1 MHRSF
6 FVLIALLLT
15 ACNDTQQHSTPTDP
29 ATLTWE
35 QTLQQAQGSTV
46 HLMMWQGDPL
56 INAYM
61 QQYVAPAVKEQFG
74 ITLDIAS
81 GQGNIIVQ
89 SLMTELEAQKTNSE
103 LDLAWINGETFY
115 QLRQIDALYGPW
127 TDKLPNAQFIDFKN
141 PFINTDFQQP
151 VNGYECP
158 WGNVQMTLIYNS
170 EFVKEPPRTREA
182 LAAFVKAH
190 PGKFT
195 FDTQFTGLTFLKSL
209 LIDMAGGGTALHGDF
224 DEEKYQQSSAM
235 LWDYLREIKPFLWKN
250 GKTYPDAVAPM
261 HQLFSN
267 GELWFTMSNNDS
279 EVDSKVLQG
288 LFPPTARAY
297 VPDFGSIQNS
307 HYMGIPKLSGNKAG
321 AVVVANFLLSPEAQL
336 KKQDPSVWGDGTVL
350 DLAKLPGDWKQQFE
364 NLPTRKYAPPRPE
377 LQQHALGE
385 LAPEYMIRLAK
396 DFREQIINQ

>member
-1 MHRSF
+1 MHRTLF
-6 FVLIALLLT
+6 LFTALFLI
-15 ACNDTQQHSTPTDP
+15 ACNDTQQRSTPTDP

-35 QTLQQAQGSTV
+35 QILQQAQGSTV

-74 ITLDIAS
+74 VTLDIAS

-89 SLMTELEAQKTNSE
+89 SLMTELEAQKTTSE

-127 TDKLPNAQFIDFKN
+127 TDKLPNAPFIDFKN

-158 WGNVQMTLIYNS
+158 WGNVQMALIYNS

-182 LAAFVKAH
+182 LTAFVKAN

-209 LIDMAGGGTALHGDF
+209 LIDMAGGGTALHGGF
-224 DEEKYQQSSAM
+224 DEKKYQQSSAL

-288 LFPPTARAY
+288 LFPTTARAY

-321 AVVVANFLLSPEAQL
+321 AMVVANFLISPEAQF

-350 DLAKLPGDWKQQFE
+350 DLAKLPGDWKQQFD
-364 NLPTRKYAPPRPE
+364 NLPTRKHAPPRSE

-396 DFREQIINQ
+396 DFREQIIEQ